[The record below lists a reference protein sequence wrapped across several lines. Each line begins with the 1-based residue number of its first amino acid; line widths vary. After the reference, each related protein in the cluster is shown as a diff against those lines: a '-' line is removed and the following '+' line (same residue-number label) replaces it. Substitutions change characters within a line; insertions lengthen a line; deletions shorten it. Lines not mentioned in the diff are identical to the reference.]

1 MDAASDL
8 GLTTY
13 ALDVPN
19 VVRVSMDSTEQ
30 PSRSE
35 RWGYV
40 AGLAFVGVMAYWIS
54 VWFPYQILNT
64 DAGLRSFYQDTVPSA
79 DGVRPSGIG
88 TFLPAVL
95 LGPGCLLFVWF
106 LSSLVRV
113 LRRAQ
118 GGPGVL
124 PWVAFS
130 GGIAFVL
137 LLLSANAAFASVGT
151 AGRFMPTFE
160 LDLSVARVFS
170 ALSHWLGAQAGVA
183 GSILVGATAL
193 VAFRSDLPRWYAW
206 TSAVVAVL
214 SALTVVLVAPVFLF
228 VAWIAVTAIVLLV
241 RPLSPTAREA
251 GASQPR

>member
-8 GLTTY
+8 RLTTY
-13 ALDVPN
+13 ALDAPK
-19 VVRVSMDSTEQ
+19 VVRMSMVSTDQ
-30 PSRSE
+30 RSRSE

-64 DAGLRSFYQDTVPSA
+64 DAGLRSFYQDDPS
-79 DGVRPSGIG
+79 GVR

-106 LSSLVRV
+106 LAALVGV
-113 LRRAQ
+113 LRRAP
-118 GGPGVL
+118 GGVGVL
-124 PWVAFS
+124 PWLAFS
-130 GGIAFVL
+130 GGIAFVVL
-137 LLLSANAAFASVGT
+137 LLAANAAYTSVGT
-151 AGRFMPTFE
+151 AGRFMPTFQ

-170 ALSHWLGAQAGVA
+170 ALSHWLGTQAGVA

-193 VAFRSDLPRWYAW
+193 VAYRSDLPRWYAW

-214 SALTVVLVAPVFLF
+214 SALTVMLIVPLF
-228 VAWIAVTAIVLLV
+228 AFIGWIALTAIVLLV
-241 RPLSPTAREA
+241 RRPSLTDATAREA
-251 GASQPR
+251 GTAQLR